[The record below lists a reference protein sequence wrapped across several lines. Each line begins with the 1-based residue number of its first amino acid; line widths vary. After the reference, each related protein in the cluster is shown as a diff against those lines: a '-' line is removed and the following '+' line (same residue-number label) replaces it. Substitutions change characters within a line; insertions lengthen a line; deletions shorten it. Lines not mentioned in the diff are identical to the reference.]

1 MTDKKEEFSHNDL
14 FSNTDNTK
22 QYKNEKDENDIII
35 IKKIK
40 TPRNY
45 DIYKPQKLYKNSK
58 NYSIQKKKVKIN
70 DKIDII
76 NIESW
81 KNFNLNQKTE
91 ENFYEIISV
100 EKANKNKNNKSIK
113 GEEKKI
119 KLKEENVSCACIII

>member
-35 IKKIK
+35 IKKSK
-40 TPRNY
+40 NPRNY

-113 GEEKKI
+113 GEEKK
-119 KLKEENVSCACIII
+119 